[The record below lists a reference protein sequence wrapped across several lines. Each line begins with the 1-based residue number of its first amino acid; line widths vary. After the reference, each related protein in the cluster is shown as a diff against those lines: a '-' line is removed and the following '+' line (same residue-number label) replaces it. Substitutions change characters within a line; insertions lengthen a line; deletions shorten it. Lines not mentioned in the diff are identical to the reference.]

1 MNPGVERLSRSA
13 ALQGDAALARL
24 ARARVAVSGIGG
36 VGSWCAEA
44 LARTG
49 VGSLTL
55 VDDDRVAVSN
65 VNRQCPATMA
75 TVGRPKV
82 EAMAARLAEIA
93 PEAEIVPCAMRFTG
107 DGEFDLGGFDAVVDA
122 IDSVDCKAQLIL
134 AATAAGVPTVSSMG
148 AALRVDPT
156 RVRVTRFEKVEGDGL
171 ARALRQRF
179 RRLGR
184 FPGRFAA
191 VWSTE
196 MPRADGGK
204 NVRGSIMPVTAA
216 FGMALAGEII
226 RRLADGAE
234 REANAPSV
242 AVRAV
247 VALGSNIEP
256 RGDFIARALAA
267 LGCLPSTRL
276 LAVSAVEETEPVD
289 VPEEFRDRRFLNCV
303 AIFETCLEAADFSCR
318 MHAIEDE
325 LGRVRTVRNGPRT
338 IDLDLVDFGG
348 MQSDDPEL
356 TLPHPRARERDFVW
370 RPWRE
375 LERRLDGS
383 AGKECR

>member
-13 ALQGDAALARL
+13 ALLGDAALARL
-24 ARARVAVSGIGG
+24 ARARVAVIGIGG

-75 TVGRPKV
+75 TIGRPKV

-196 MPRADGGK
+196 TPRADGGK

-234 REANAPSV
+234 R
-242 AVRAV
+242 AV

-256 RGDFIARALAA
+256 RGDYIARALAA
-267 LGCLPSTRL
+267 LGRLPSTRL

-375 LERRLDGS
+375 LERRLNGS